1 MLVYVICYSKFIQDR
16 HKIMFANEYFFLLFL
31 NKCLFIHLQ
40 WTCVKIVVDGA
51 ETLQDLVSLGRVSPF
66 DFT

>member
-1 MLVYVICYSKFIQDR
+1 MNTY
-16 HKIMFANEYFFLLFL
+16 LLFL